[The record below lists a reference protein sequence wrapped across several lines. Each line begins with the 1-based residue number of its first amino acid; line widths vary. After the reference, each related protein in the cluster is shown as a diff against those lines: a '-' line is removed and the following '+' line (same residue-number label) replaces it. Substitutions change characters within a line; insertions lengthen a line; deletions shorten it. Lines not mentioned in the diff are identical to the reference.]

1 VLCKTSPQLSLFDV
15 NNVFPNALPKE
26 DWCYLYRDQIYPLID
41 EDIFKE
47 LYPGEC
53 GRPNR
58 SIKKAVSILIFMG
71 MEKHTWRG
79 AEFQQAFFLFT
90 GGCKYCPG
98 MAYLKRPCGY
108 FFKTTQAEAWFVRVH
123 KQRTF
128 PRLFRKRF

>member
-1 VLCKTSPQLSLFDV
+1 MFCKTSPQLSLFDV

-41 EDIFKE
+41 EEIFKE

-79 AEFQQAFFLFT
+79 AEFQQARRLD
-90 GGCKYCPG
+90 
-98 MAYLKRPCGY
+98 
-108 FFKTTQAEAWFVRVH
+108 WFIAT
-123 KQRTF
+123 RTPLGKLLLTI
-128 PRLFRKRF
+128 PRCLSFIIVWRRAAQGESCLRN